1 MVNWLKSKTK
11 TVYLN
16 KFYFIIFV
24 VSLIVLMCFDRMLK
38 TVLTTI
44 AALLGKANHCTQGSY
59 TVRFDLLANLST
71 YSKSLTIATFA
82 VAALGGMTSANAKTL
97 FTDTS
102 ITALYGTQYE
112 RQPINDDKNTLT
124 TMTLEHAS
132 THTWGGVFFF
142 VDRHQG
148 DEDASGKNFRETY
161 GELAPKLKL
170 ATFDNSFIKQVNLA
184 GQYEFGSNSSGFSQD
199 NYLLGVGVDLDIPI
213 PGMKYA
219 SASLYHAFNDDT
231 FSDADDQQITLTYGW
246 EKNNFVVDGYV
257 DYSFNNDDKKDSLH
271 INPQI
276 KYNLQEVL
284 GIDNRIEVGM
294 EYSYWKN
301 KYGFDNTQNA
311 PSALV
316 KYHF

>member
-1 MVNWLKSKTK
+1 MRDYS
-11 TVYLN
+11 
-16 KFYFIIFV
+16 
-24 VSLIVLMCFDRMLK
+24 SLSLQSIKKPLTCAIVA
-38 TVLTTI
+38 I
-44 AALLGKANHCTQGSY
+44 AALGTMSSSQAKML
-59 TVRFDLLANLST
+59 F
-71 YSKSLTIATFA
+71 
-82 VAALGGMTSANAKTL
+82 GG
-97 FTDTS
+97 TS
-102 ITALYGTQYE
+102 ISALYGTDYE
-112 RQPINDDKNTLT
+112 LVPEETLT

-148 DEDASGKNFRETY
+148 KEDASGKEFKETY

-199 NYLLGVGVDLDIPI
+199 NYLVGLGVDLDVPI

-219 SASLYHAFNDDT
+219 SASLYHAFNDKDN
-231 FSDADDQQITLTYGW
+231 ADDQQITVTYGW
-246 EKNNFVVDGYV
+246 EKNNFVIDGYI
-257 DYSFNNDDKKDSLH
+257 DYAFNSEDDSVKNNIH

-284 GIDNRIEVGM
+284 GIDNRLEVGM

-301 KYGFDNTQNA
+301 KYGVDGIDQNA
-311 PSALV
+311 ASALV

>member
-1 MVNWLKSKTK
+1 MRNHSSLSLKSIKKPLTCA
-11 TVYLN
+11 
-16 KFYFIIFV
+16 
-24 VSLIVLMCFDRMLK
+24 IVA
-38 TVLTTI
+38 I
-44 AALLGKANHCTQGSY
+44 AALGAMSSSQAKML
-59 TVRFDLLANLST
+59 F
-71 YSKSLTIATFA
+71 
-82 VAALGGMTSANAKTL
+82 GG
-97 FTDTS
+97 TS
-102 ITALYGTQYE
+102 ISALYGTDYE
-112 RQPINDDKNTLT
+112 LVPEETLT

-148 DEDASGKNFRETY
+148 KENAAGKEFKETY

-199 NYLLGVGVDLDIPI
+199 NILVGVGVDLNVPI

-219 SASLYHAFNDDT
+219 SASIYHAFNDDT

-246 EKNNFVVDGYV
+246 EKSNFVVDGYV
-257 DYSFNNDDKKDSLH
+257 DYSFNNDDKANQLH

-284 GIDNRIEVGM
+284 GIDNRLEVGM

-301 KYGFDNTQNA
+301 KYGNDGVDQNA
-311 PSALV
+311 ASALV

>member
-1 MVNWLKSKTK
+1 MRDNLSLKLPLITK
-11 TVYLN
+11 P
-16 KFYFIIFV
+16 
-24 VSLIVLMCFDRMLK
+24 
-38 TVLTTI
+38 LTCALVAI
-44 AALLGKANHCTQGSY
+44 AALGAMSSSQ
-59 TVRFDLLANLST
+59 
-71 YSKSLTIATFA
+71 
-82 VAALGGMTSANAKTL
+82 AKML
-97 FTDTS
+97 FGDTS
-102 ITALYGTQYE
+102 ISALYGTDYE
-112 RQPINDDKNTLT
+112 LVPDETLT

-148 DEDASGKNFRETY
+148 KENASGKEFKETY

-199 NYLLGVGVDLDIPI
+199 NYLVGVGVDMNVPI

-219 SASLYHAFNDDT
+219 SASLYHAFNDKDN
-231 FSDADDQQITLTYGW
+231 ADDQQITVTYGW
-246 EKNNFVVDGYV
+246 EKNNFVIDGYI
-257 DYSFNNDDKKDSLH
+257 DYAFNSEDDSVKDSIH
-271 INPQI
+271 INPQL

-284 GIDNRIEVGM
+284 GIDNRLEVGM

-301 KYGFDNTQNA
+301 KYGVDGVDQNA
-311 PSALV
+311 ASALV

>member
-1 MVNWLKSKTK
+1 MRNHSSSKFKSIKKPLTCA
-11 TVYLN
+11 
-16 KFYFIIFV
+16 
-24 VSLIVLMCFDRMLK
+24 IVA
-38 TVLTTI
+38 I
-44 AALLGKANHCTQGSY
+44 AALGAMSSSQAKML
-59 TVRFDLLANLST
+59 F
-71 YSKSLTIATFA
+71 
-82 VAALGGMTSANAKTL
+82 GG
-97 FTDTS
+97 TS
-102 ITALYGTQYE
+102 ISALYGTDYE
-112 RQPINDDKNTLT
+112 LVPEETLT

-148 DEDASGKNFRETY
+148 KENAAGKEFKETY

-199 NYLLGVGVDLDIPI
+199 NYLVGLGVDMNVPI

-219 SASLYHAFNDDT
+219 SASLYHAFNDKDN
-231 FSDADDQQITLTYGW
+231 ADDQQITVTYGW
-246 EKNNFVVDGYV
+246 EKNNFVVDGYI
-257 DYSFNNDDKKDSLH
+257 DYAFNSEDDNVKDNIH

-284 GIDNRIEVGM
+284 GIDNRLEVGM

-301 KYGFDNTQNA
+301 KYGVDGVDQNA
-311 PSALV
+311 ASALI

>member
-1 MVNWLKSKTK
+1 MRFNLISLPTSK
-11 TVYLN
+11 L
-16 KFYFIIFV
+16 
-24 VSLIVLMCFDRMLK
+24 SLIKPLA
-38 TVLTTI
+38 T
-44 AALLGKANHCTQGSY
+44 AA
-59 TVRFDLLANLST
+59 
-71 YSKSLTIATFA
+71 FA
-82 VAALGGMTSANAKTL
+82 VIALSGMTSANAKML
-97 FTDTS
+97 FGDTS
-102 ITALYGTQYE
+102 ISGLYGSNYKLVPDE
-112 RQPINDDKNTLT
+112 TLK

-148 DEDASGKNFRETY
+148 EEGTNGKDFKETY
-161 GELAPKLKL
+161 GELAPKYKL

-184 GQYEFGSNSSGFSQD
+184 GQYEFGSNSNGFSQD
-199 NYLLGVGVDLDIPI
+199 NYLVGVGVDLNVPI

-219 SASLYHAFNDDT
+219 SASIYHAFNDDT

-257 DYSFNNDDKKDSLH
+257 DYSFNNDDKKDQLH

-276 KYNLQEVL
+276 KYNLQQVL
-284 GIDNRIEVGM
+284 GIDNRLEVGM

-301 KYGFDNTQNA
+301 KFGSDQTQNA

>member
-1 MVNWLKSKTK
+1 MRNHS
-11 TVYLN
+11 
-16 KFYFIIFV
+16 
-24 VSLIVLMCFDRMLK
+24 SLSLQSIKKPLTCAIVA
-38 TVLTTI
+38 I
-44 AALLGKANHCTQGSY
+44 AALGAMSNSQAKQL
-59 TVRFDLLANLST
+59 F
-71 YSKSLTIATFA
+71 
-82 VAALGGMTSANAKTL
+82 GG
-97 FTDTS
+97 TS
-102 ITALYGTQYE
+102 ISALYGTDYE
-112 RQPINDDKNTLT
+112 LVPEETLT

-148 DEDASGKNFRETY
+148 KEDASGKEFKETY

-199 NYLLGVGVDLDIPI
+199 NVLIGLGVDLNVPI

-219 SASLYHAFNDDT
+219 SASIYHAFNDDT

-246 EKNNFVVDGYV
+246 EKNNFVIDGYV
-257 DYSFNNDDKKDSLH
+257 DYSFNNDDKADQLH

-284 GIDNRIEVGM
+284 GIDNRLEVGM
-294 EYSYWKN
+294 EYSYWNN
-301 KYGFDNTQNA
+301 KYGNDGVDQNA
-311 PSALV
+311 ASALV

>member
-1 MVNWLKSKTK
+1 MRNHSSLSLKSIKKPLTCA
-11 TVYLN
+11 
-16 KFYFIIFV
+16 
-24 VSLIVLMCFDRMLK
+24 IVA
-38 TVLTTI
+38 I
-44 AALLGKANHCTQGSY
+44 AALGAMSSSQAKML
-59 TVRFDLLANLST
+59 F
-71 YSKSLTIATFA
+71 
-82 VAALGGMTSANAKTL
+82 GG
-97 FTDTS
+97 TS
-102 ITALYGTQYE
+102 ISALYGTDYE
-112 RQPINDDKNTLT
+112 LVPEETLT

-148 DEDASGKNFRETY
+148 KENAAGKEFKETY

-199 NYLLGVGVDLDIPI
+199 NILVGVGVDLNVPI

-219 SASLYHAFNDDT
+219 SASIYHAFNDDT

-246 EKNNFVVDGYV
+246 EKSNFVIDGYV
-257 DYSFNNDDKKDSLH
+257 DYSFNNDDKANQLH

-284 GIDNRIEVGM
+284 GIDNRLEVGM

-301 KYGFDNTQNA
+301 KYGNDGVDQNA
-311 PSALV
+311 ASALV

>member
-1 MVNWLKSKTK
+1 MRNHSSLKFKSIKK
-11 TVYLN
+11 P
-16 KFYFIIFV
+16 
-24 VSLIVLMCFDRMLK
+24 
-38 TVLTTI
+38 LTCALVAI
-44 AALLGKANHCTQGSY
+44 AALGAMSSSQAKQL
-59 TVRFDLLANLST
+59 F
-71 YSKSLTIATFA
+71 
-82 VAALGGMTSANAKTL
+82 GG
-97 FTDTS
+97 TS
-102 ITALYGTQYE
+102 ISALYGTDYE
-112 RQPINDDKNTLT
+112 LVPEETLT

-148 DEDASGKNFRETY
+148 KEDPNNGGREFKETY

-184 GQYEFGSNSSGFSQD
+184 GQYEFGSNSTGFSQD
-199 NYLLGVGVDLDIPI
+199 NVLIGLGVDLNVPI

-219 SASLYHAFNDDT
+219 SASIYHAFNDDT

-246 EKNNFVVDGYV
+246 EKNNFVIDGYV
-257 DYSFNNDDKKDSLH
+257 DYSFNNDDKADQLH

-284 GIDNRIEVGM
+284 GIDNRLEVGM
-294 EYSYWKN
+294 EYSYWNN
-301 KYGFDNTQNA
+301 KYGRDGVDQNA
-311 PSALV
+311 ASALV

>member
-1 MVNWLKSKTK
+1 M
-11 TVYLN
+11 
-16 KFYFIIFV
+16 
-24 VSLIVLMCFDRMLK
+24 
-38 TVLTTI
+38 
-44 AALLGKANHCTQGSY
+44 
-59 TVRFDLLANLST
+59 RFDSTVQVKKSTFIKPLAAAAIAIIALS
-71 YSKSLTIATFA
+71 ATT
-82 VAALGGMTSANAKTL
+82 GANAKML
-97 FTDTS
+97 FGGTS
-102 ITALYGTQYE
+102 ITGLYGSDYE
-112 RQPINDDKNTLT
+112 LTPRSDTDNSLT

-148 DEDASGKNFRETY
+148 DEGPDGKKFKETY
-161 GELAPKLKL
+161 GELAPKYKL
-170 ATFDNSFIKQVNLA
+170 ATFDNGIIKQVNLA

-199 NYLLGVGVDLDIPI
+199 NYLVGLGADLNLPI

-219 SASLYHAFNDDT
+219 SASIYHAFNNDT

-246 EKNNFVVDGYV
+246 EKNDFIVDGYV

-276 KYNLQEVL
+276 KYNLQKVL
-284 GIDNRIEVGM
+284 GIDNRLEVGM

-301 KYGFDNTQNA
+301 KYGRDVTQNA